1 MSFQGRN
8 GAVMKRVI
16 VLALICCMALCMAGC
31 DKVKDLS
38 EEENHLIAEYAAEML
53 LKYNRKYHMK
63 YDPDA
68 VADEEI
74 TVSVTETTTEETT
87 TEEPTTEETTTE
99 EVTTEKA
106 TTEKSDKDKDST
118 EEKTTE
124 KTTEKASGDGDDHKV
139 TPEIPSTEESS
150 GVVADQGKDYDI
162 SEIIGEDNVSVKYAY
177 YILADSYPSY
187 DQDGVY
193 IEIQAP
199 SGHKLLV
206 LKFAI
211 ENKTNEEQNIDFY
224 SKDIGYNIIINNSK
238 TAKQMLTILIDD
250 LYTYQTKLDASDRD
264 EAVLLFSVSDTIASS
279 LTDIKLKV
287 SNKNGKEA
295 TLQLEN

>member
-1 MSFQGRN
+1 
-8 GAVMKRVI
+8 MKRI
-16 VLALICCMALCMAGC
+16 ILLAAVCCLLLGLCGC

-38 EEENHLIAEYAAEML
+38 DEENYLIAEYAAEML

-68 VADEEI
+68 VAETELSTEI
-74 TVSVTETTTEETT
+74 TEDTTTEEVT
-87 TEEPTTEETTTE
+87 TEEPTTEEI
-99 EVTTEKA
+99 TTEKA
-106 TTEKSDKDKDST
+106 TTEAVTEKEST
-118 EEKTTE
+118 EEKNTSAG
-124 KTTEKASGDGDDHKV
+124 KTTEGDERDGNKV
-139 TPEIPSTEESS
+139 TPVAPDTETTS
-150 GVVADQGKDYDI
+150 GVVADQPKDFDI
-162 SEIIGEDNVSVKYAY
+162 AGIIGEENVSVKYSY

-211 ENKTNEEQNIDFY
+211 ENKTNDEQDIDFY

-238 TAKQMLTILIDD
+238 SAKQMLTILMDD
-250 LYTYQTKLDASDRD
+250 LYTYQKKIDASARD

-279 LTDIKLKV
+279 LEDIKLRV
-287 SNKNGKEA
+287 SNKNGDEA

>member
-1 MSFQGRN
+1 
-8 GAVMKRVI
+8 MKRII
-16 VLALICCMALCMAGC
+16 VLAAACCMLLCLCGC
-31 DKVKDLS
+31 EKVKDLS
-38 EEENHLIAEYAAEML
+38 EQENYLIAEYAAEML
-53 LKYNRKYHMK
+53 LKYNRKYHAK

-68 VADEEI
+68 VAE
-74 TVSVTETTTEETT
+74 TELSTELNEMST
-87 TEEPTTEETTTE
+87 TEEPTASETTTE
-99 EVTTEKA
+99 AFTTEVTTTEA
-106 TTEKSDKDKDST
+106 TSENTTEKTAESTGSDTTT

-124 KTTEKASGDGDDHKV
+124 SSSGGGNKV
-139 TPEIPSTEESS
+139 TPIVPDTENTS
-150 GVVADQGKDYDI
+150 GVVADQTKDFDLAA
-162 SEIIGEDNVSVKYAY
+162 IIGEDNVSVKYSY
-177 YILADSYPSY
+177 YILADTYPSY

-211 ENKTNEEQNIDFY
+211 ENKTNEEQNVDFY

-238 TAKQMLTILIDD
+238 SAKQMLTILMDD
-250 LYTYQTKLDASDRD
+250 LYTYQKKIDASDRD

-279 LTDIKLKV
+279 LEDIKLKV
-287 SNKNGKEA
+287 SNKNGDEA

>member
-1 MSFQGRN
+1 M
-8 GAVMKRVI
+8 AV
-16 VLALICCMALCMAGC
+16 CMAGC

-38 EEENHLIAEYAAEML
+38 EEENYLIAEYAAEML

-68 VADEEI
+68 VAKEEI
-74 TVSVTETTTEETT
+74 TTLITEITTEETT
-87 TEEPTTEETTTE
+87 TEVTTTEETTTE

-106 TTEKSDKDKDST
+106 TTEKADAD
-118 EEKTTE
+118 KTTE
-124 KTTEKASGDGDDHKV
+124 KGSGDSDDHKV
-139 TPEIPSTEESS
+139 TPDVPSTEETS
-150 GVVADQGKDYDI
+150 GVVADRGKDYDI

-264 EAVLLFSVSDTIASS
+264 EAVLLFSVSDSIASS

>member
-1 MSFQGRN
+1 
-8 GAVMKRVI
+8 MKRI
-16 VLALICCMALCMAGC
+16 ILLAAVCCLLLGLCGC

-38 EEENHLIAEYAAEML
+38 DEENYLIAEYAAEML

-68 VADEEI
+68 VAETELSTGI
-74 TVSVTETTTEETT
+74 TEYTTTEEIT
-87 TEEPTTEETTTE
+87 TEEPTTEEITTE
-99 EVTTEKA
+99 EVTTEA
-106 TTEKSDKDKDST
+106 VTEKTST
-118 EEKTTE
+118 EEKSSEEKSTE
-124 KTTEKASGDGDDHKV
+124 EKNTSAGKTTEGDERDGNKV
-139 TPEIPSTEESS
+139 TPVAPDTETTS
-150 GVVADQGKDYDI
+150 GVVADQPKDFDI
-162 SEIIGEDNVSVKYAY
+162 AGIIGEENVSVKYSY

-211 ENKTNEEQNIDFY
+211 ENKTNDEQDIDFY
-224 SKDIGYNIIINNSK
+224 SRDIGYNIIINNSK
-238 TAKQMLTILIDD
+238 SAKQMLTILMDD
-250 LYTYQTKLDASDRD
+250 LYTYQKKIEASDRD

-279 LTDIKLKV
+279 LEDIKLRV
-287 SNKNGKEA
+287 SNKNGDEA

>member
-63 YDPDA
+63 YNPDA

-124 KTTEKASGDGDDHKV
+124 SGSGDGDDHKV